1 MNQTIPAVQQNIKV
15 RTDIDRVKPQDSIRF
30 GMYLAR
36 VLKVLSTNPASTT
49 PHFLVEVGRGARAR
63 QYQVFRNQI
72 KGVIFKSTDEYED
85 LGEPDFSVLKSA

>member
-1 MNQTIPAVQQNIKV
+1 MNQTIPAVPQNIKV
-15 RTDIDRVKPQDSIRF
+15 RTDIDRIKPHDSIRF
-30 GMYLAR
+30 GLHLAR
-36 VLKVLSTNPASTT
+36 VVEVLSTNPESPT
-49 PHFLVEVGRGARAR
+49 PHFLVEVGRGERLR